1 MTAKLYFIGRPKPT
15 RMNCRQI
22 VDAAMLEMVE
32 RLHSQGLGRAEV
44 ALALADASE
53 EYVIRLASEAAHR
66 A

>member
-1 MTAKLYFIGRPKPT
+1 
-15 RMNCRQI
+15 MNCRQI
-22 VDAAMLEMVE
+22 VDAAMLELIE

-53 EYVIRLASEAAHR
+53 DYVIRLASEAAYR